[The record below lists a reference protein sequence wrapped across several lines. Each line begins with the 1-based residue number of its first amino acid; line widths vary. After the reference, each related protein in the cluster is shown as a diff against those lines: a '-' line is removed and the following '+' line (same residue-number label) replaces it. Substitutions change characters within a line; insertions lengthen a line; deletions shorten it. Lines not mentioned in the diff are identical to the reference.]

1 MFSSRVSAD
10 LTPNRLS
17 RAVERCRADGT
28 PFIDLTVSNPT
39 ASAFR
44 YPPQLLLDEHNAQ
57 ASLTYAPQ
65 PLGLPAARAAVAA
78 DYARRGLDVDPQRVV
93 LTTGTSEAYS
103 LLFKLLCDPGD
114 EILIPRPSY
123 PLFEHL
129 AQLDAVRARF
139 YDTDYHGAWTID
151 MPGVEQAI
159 TDRTRAMLVVSPNNP
174 TGATLKLDEL
184 ERLAA
189 ACGPRGIAIIADE
202 VFADYPLDAGPSCQI
217 ARVAERRT
225 GLAFSLG
232 GLSKSV
238 GLPQVKLGWI
248 VVSGDDALVRAALE
262 RLELACDTYLSVATP
277 VQLAAGTLLE
287 KGSVVREQIQA
298 RVAANYRHARRAAE
312 GTACTVLPAEGGWYA
327 VLSVPT
333 YQPEEDLVVELLEQ
347 HRVLA
352 HPGYF
357 FDFARE
363 SFLVVS
369 LLAAERDFTDGF
381 ARITR
386 HFDCRA

>member
-1 MFSSRVSAD
+1 
-10 LTPNRLS
+10 
-17 RAVERCRADGT
+17 
-28 PFIDLTVSNPT
+28 
-39 ASAFR
+39 
-44 YPPQLLLDEHNAQ
+44 
-57 ASLTYAPQ
+57 
-65 PLGLPAARAAVAA
+65 
-78 DYARRGLDVDPQRVV
+78 
-93 LTTGTSEAYS
+93 
-103 LLFKLLCDPGD
+103 
-114 EILIPRPSY
+114 
-123 PLFEHL
+123 
-129 AQLDAVRARF
+129 
-139 YDTDYHGAWTID
+139 
-151 MPGVEQAI
+151 
-159 TDRTRAMLVVSPNNP
+159 
-174 TGATLKLDEL
+174 
-184 ERLAA
+184 
-189 ACGPRGIAIIADE
+189 
-202 VFADYPLDAGPSCQI
+202 
-217 ARVAERRT
+217 
-225 GLAFSLG
+225 
-232 GLSKSV
+232 
-238 GLPQVKLGWI
+238 
-248 VVSGDDALVRAALE
+248 VRAALE